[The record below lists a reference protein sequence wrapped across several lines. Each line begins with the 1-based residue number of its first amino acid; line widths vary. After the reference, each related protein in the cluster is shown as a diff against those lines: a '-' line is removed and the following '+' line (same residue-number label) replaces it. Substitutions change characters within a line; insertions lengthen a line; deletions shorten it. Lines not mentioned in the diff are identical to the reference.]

1 MKEWAIPLFCHE
13 QVHNKFG
20 IFNTYFYYCCYR
32 DVVNL
37 LKLVI
42 QRIADIYG
50 DRSQNVVKDIEIM
63 FKQLYTKND
72 LDLKPL
78 GCELR
83 KYPSAIEW
91 DVQLI
96 PTKKEKLAVARD

>member
-1 MKEWAIPLFCHE
+1 M
-13 QVHNKFG
+13 
-20 IFNTYFYYCCYR
+20 
-32 DVVNL
+32 
-37 LKLVI
+37 
-42 QRIADIYG
+42 
-50 DRSQNVVKDIEIM
+50 
-63 FKQLYTKND
+63 KND

-96 PTKKEKLAVARD
+96 PTKKEKLAVARDQIQTLTLFNQYHW